1 MERPTQPVSVPAKA
15 SPEFLL
21 HLPPFPKAITG
32 VCAGFSSE
40 AELLSHLNSS
50 YDSAVSGSQSGLQA
64 AAQHLLSAVKTFFS
78 AESDVLVSC
87 ACLVPVVMSES

>member
-1 MERPTQPVSVPAKA
+1 MERPTPPVSVPAKA

-21 HLPPFPKAITG
+21 HSPPFPKSITG

-40 AELLSHLNSS
+40 AELLSHLKST
-50 YDSAVSGSQSGLQA
+50 YDLAVAGSQSGLQA

-78 AESDVLVSC
+78 AESDGLVSG
-87 ACLVPVVMSES
+87 ACLGPRRDV